1 MDYISKI
8 KETYLK
14 MLDERNILSE
24 EEINGYY
31 ENFREKFKPEKL
43 KSLDGET
50 LINTMFN
57 TGNRN
62 SLVYWLE
69 FKNDNDF
76 RTNDFGGIGGG
87 SALKFSIF
95 RRKEDEKWITGSTK
109 SMKELSIDDA
119 INFARNMRDLLVKGA
134 EVIASMPDSYD
145 DATYRKLNDD
155 LYKQTNTYSN
165 TSWLHKYYHI
175 IFPEKIDTFY
185 SNRFQIFY
193 IIKLRQIP
201 SDSEKRYILTGHYV
215 RLAKQLNM
223 KMYHLFNVL
232 LKMFGS
238 PHGYWR
244 IGTTDKD
251 GTNSFWDEMRSGG
264 HIAIG
269 WSELGDISQLDYSN
283 ESKAREDLKSLLEQ
297 KYGKVSSASSKCAGQ
312 ILTFVRHIRPDDI
325 VVAVEGETVLG
336 IGRITG
342 QFEHKTEFGH
352 PHIRKVQWLHIGE
365 FKLPNPS
372 EGKLNTVYSYKDTK
386 NLVAIEEKISNEEPP
401 PPCDCIIAKIE
412 NILQRKK
419 QVILYGPPGTG
430 KTYWAE
436 KACLELASRE
446 AFGKTYNDLSDSEK
460 MDINSKDGLVR
471 MCCFHPSYSY
481 EDFIEGIKPS
491 VSNGQTVFYL
501 KQGIFKILCND
512 AEGNPSKNYYLIIDE
527 INRGDIS
534 RIFGELVTIIE
545 IEKRKKQIILPLSG
559 DMFSI
564 PDNIYIVGT
573 MNTADRSIALLDIAI
588 RRRFGFIE
596 LMPNTE
602 LLRDLV
608 IEGLPLA
615 LWLRELNRRICDK
628 VGRDARN
635 LQIGHSYFMEDGK
648 VITDF
653 YKFSK
658 VIQEDI
664 IPLIEEYCYNDYKTI
679 AEIIGKGL
687 VDEEN
692 KVIKHELFEPSRK
705 SELISALIEPC
716 PDIASSRIA
725 QIDEQIENDDLESGD
740 SES

>member
-1 MDYISKI
+1 MDYIGKI

-14 MLDERNILSE
+14 MLDERIIRTE

-31 ENFREKFKPEKL
+31 ENFREKFRPEKL
-43 KSLDGET
+43 ESLDGET
-50 LINTMFN
+50 LLNTMFN
-57 TGNRN
+57 TGNRD

-69 FKNDNDF
+69 FKNDDEF
-76 RTNDFGGIGGG
+76 HTNEFGGIGGG

-109 SMKELSIDDA
+109 SMKELSINEA
-119 INFARNMRDLLVKGA
+119 IDFARNMRDLLVNGS

-145 DATYRKLNDD
+145 DTTYTKLNDD

-165 TSWLHKYYHI
+165 TSWLHKYYHM
-175 IFPEKIDTFY
+175 IFPERIDTFY
-185 SNRFQIFY
+185 SNRFQKFY
-193 IIKLRQIP
+193 IIKLRQVP
-201 SDSEKRYILTGHYV
+201 SDSEKRYVLTGHYT
-215 RLAKQLNM
+215 RLAKQLDM
-223 KMYHLFNVL
+223 KMYHLFSVL
-232 LKMFGS
+232 WKMFGS

-244 IGTTDKD
+244 IGTTEKD
-251 GTNSFWDEMRSGG
+251 GANSFWDEMKNGG
-264 HIAIG
+264 HVSIG
-269 WSELGDISQLDYSN
+269 WPELGDISQFDYSN
-283 ESKAREDLKSLLEQ
+283 ESKAKDELKKLLEQ
-297 KYGKVSSASSKCAGQ
+297 KYERVPQSSSRSANQ
-312 ILTFVRHIRPDDI
+312 ILMFVNRIKPDDI
-325 VVAVEGETVLG
+325 VVAVRGETVLG
-336 IGRITG
+336 IGKVIG
-342 QFEHKTEFGH
+342 QFEYNTGFSN

-372 EGKLNTVYSYKDTK
+372 EGKLNTVYSYKDTE
-386 NLVAIEEKISNEEPP
+386 NLVAIEEKIDSIKVPP
-401 PPCDCIIAKIE
+401 PTEGIIAKMDD
-412 NILQRKK
+412 ILKRKR

-436 KACLELASRE
+436 KACFELASRK
-446 AFGKTYNDLSDSEK
+446 AFGETYDDLSDSEK
-460 MDINSKDGLVR
+460 RVINGKDGLVR

-545 IEKRKKQIILPLSG
+545 KEKRRKQVILPLSG
-559 DMFSI
+559 DVFSI
-564 PDNIYIVGT
+564 PDNVYIVGT

-596 LMPNTE
+596 LMSNTE
-602 LLRDLV
+602 LLGDVV

-635 LQIGHSYFMEDGK
+635 LQIGHSYLMENGK

-653 YKFSK
+653 YRFSK
-658 VIQEDI
+658 VIQEDV

-692 KVIKHELFEPSRK
+692 RVIKHELFEPSRK
-705 SELISALIEPC
+705 SELISALIQPC
-716 PDIASSRIA
+716 PDIASSHIA
-725 QIDEQIENDDLESGD
+725 QTDEQTENDDLESGD